1 MKKLMV
7 LAAML
12 AMMLAAA
19 SPAFAQDITI
29 TQGDEVQF
37 NAGAQN
43 LIGSVGDISQTQD
56 ATATAV
62 AVDDSTAT
70 AEVSQTQDVSITQ
83 SNFAFNDF
91 DGDGWWDWWWWD
103 WWWWS

>member
-29 TQGDEVQF
+29 TQGDEVEF

-43 LIGSVGDISQTQD
+43 IIGSVGDITQTQD

-62 AVDDSTAT
+62 AVDDSAAA

>member
-29 TQGDEVQF
+29 TQGDEVEF

-43 LIGSVGDISQTQD
+43 IIGSVGDITQTQD
-56 ATATAV
+56 ATSTAV
-62 AVDDSTAT
+62 AVDDSAAA
-70 AEVSQTQDVSITQ
+70 AEVSQTQDVTITQ
-83 SNFAFNDF
+83 SNFAFNGF
-91 DGDGWWDWWWWD
+91 DWWWWF
-103 WWWWS
+103 